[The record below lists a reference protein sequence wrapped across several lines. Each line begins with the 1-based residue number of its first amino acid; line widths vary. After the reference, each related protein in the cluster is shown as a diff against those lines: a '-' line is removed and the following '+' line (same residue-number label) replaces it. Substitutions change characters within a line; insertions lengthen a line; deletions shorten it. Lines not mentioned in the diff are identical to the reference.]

1 MEKEWKK
8 GINARKKGETG
19 KHKYKESYSV
29 EKEGKREIKRGKENI
44 SKKGE
49 IKEKMLYIFYKIRKK
64 ALKMDQFCLEFS
76 KKSRLPNPSEPR
88 PYKKGGRKNSI
99 QNSGWGKKSMSR
111 YYIYPRLVVVIFM
124 CQRVWVCCSSVRVE
138 ELRVR
143 FRN

>member
-29 EKEGKREIKRGKENI
+29 EKEGKREIKGGKENI

-76 KKSRLPNPSEPR
+76 KKIPPSKPFR
-88 PYKKGGRKNSI
+88 AQTLQKR
-99 QNSGWGKKSMSR
+99 GKKKKHSK
-111 YYIYPRLVVVIFM
+111 
-124 CQRVWVCCSSVRVE
+124 
-138 ELRVR
+138 
-143 FRN
+143 

>member
-1 MEKEWKK
+1 M
-8 GINARKKGETG
+8 
-19 KHKYKESYSV
+19 

-88 PYKKGGRKNSI
+88 PYKKGGRKKSI

-111 YYIYPRLVVVIFM
+111 YYIHISPPCSRHLHVSAGVGLLF
-124 CQRVWVCCSSVRVE
+124 VCTGRRAQSE
-138 ELRVR
+138 IQELKQIKIL
-143 FRN
+143 F